1 MSNVAYIARDRA
13 AISALAEYLG
23 PASVL
28 RVEGSCVVVE
38 LPDGAAARAGLA
50 FAFPYAPAPEDVL
63 LIIGK
68 DGSYYAI
75 GVLQG
80 AGRTTLTF
88 PGDVELRAEGG
99 TLRLWGEKGVELLG
113 PELGVQVD
121 KLKVIAGAVTQRL
134 SSLVQRVESLISVHA
149 REVHTVVEES
159 SVTHAKSATVLTEE
173 TMTINGR
180 EVHLG

>member
-13 AISALAEYLG
+13 ALSALAEYLG
-23 PASVL
+23 PASVV
-28 RVEGSCVVVE
+28 RVEASDVIIE
-38 LPDGAAARAGLA
+38 LPDGSAAHAALA

-63 LIIGK
+63 LVIGK
-68 DGSYYAI
+68 DGAYYAI

-113 PELGVQVD
+113 PALAVQVD
-121 KLKVIAGAVTQRL
+121 KLDVIAGAVTQRF
-134 SSLVQRVESLISVHA
+134 SSLVQRVRTLLSVQA
-149 REVHTVVEES
+149 KEMHTVVEES
-159 SVTHAKSATVLTEE
+159 SVTHAKSASVLTEE